1 MIGPVQLVERGPNFS
16 DGLYPEV
23 VPVNECLISIENCK
37 FDNRISYHFF
47 QLKVRGSLMDISG
60 YGVER
65 HFQQYV
71 SYIVVEETGVP
82 GENHRSAESH

>member
-1 MIGPVQLVERGPNFS
+1 ME
-16 DGLYPEV
+16 
-23 VPVNECLISIENCK
+23 
-37 FDNRISYHFF
+37 
-47 QLKVRGSLMDISG
+47 ISG

-82 GENHRSAESH
+82 RENHRSAESHWQTLSDNVVSGTPSHDRDSNSQLYWW

>member
-1 MIGPVQLVERGPNFS
+1 
-16 DGLYPEV
+16 
-23 VPVNECLISIENCK
+23 
-37 FDNRISYHFF
+37 
-47 QLKVRGSLMDISG
+47 MDISG

-65 HFQQYV
+65 LFQQYV